1 MNVDLDRT
9 TAAVLAADQAH
20 LTRMKEDASWGREGL
35 LGRLTR
41 DDRRAAGGGGYSGAA
56 SPGSGRAQEQGRERA

>member
-1 MNVDLDRT
+1 MRSADSAISMNADLDRT
-9 TAAVLAADQAH
+9 TTAVLAADQAH

-41 DDRRAAGGGGYSGAA
+41 GDRRAGGWRRIFRRG
-56 SPGSGRAQEQGRERA
+56 